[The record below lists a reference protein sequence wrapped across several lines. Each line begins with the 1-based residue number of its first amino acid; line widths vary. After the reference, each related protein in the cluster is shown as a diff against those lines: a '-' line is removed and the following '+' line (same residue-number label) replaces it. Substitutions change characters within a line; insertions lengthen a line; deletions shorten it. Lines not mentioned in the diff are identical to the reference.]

1 MLSGLE
7 RRPSRR
13 LAYDIQSLVPG
24 GGLKRCSPPDHWP
37 GDAFRGMDA
46 FEKVFSFGTDKT
58 PGKGMIR
65 VTLNQHL
72 PAVHQKSRSLDNPGY
87 TRILCSFF
95 ISFSGNV
102 CRGVMTNC
110 RLLLHFS
117 QPSSICILC
126 SVHLAFFKAS

>member
-72 PAVHQKSRSLDNPGY
+72 PAVHQKRAGVWTIQDTRGY
-87 TRILCSFF
+87 F
-95 ISFSGNV
+95 V
-102 CRGVMTNC
+102 
-110 RLLLHFS
+110 HFLFLF
-117 QPSSICILC
+117 PAMCA
-126 SVHLAFFKAS
+126 VE